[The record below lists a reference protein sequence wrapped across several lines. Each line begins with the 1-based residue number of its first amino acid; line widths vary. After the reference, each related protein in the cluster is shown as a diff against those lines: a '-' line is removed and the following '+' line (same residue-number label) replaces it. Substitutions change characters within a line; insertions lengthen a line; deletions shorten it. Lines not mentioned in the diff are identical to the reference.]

1 MKIVCI
7 KKIENF
13 IINNTYKSNIYSGFV
28 FSPYIIKEDIQ
39 IYNSNN
45 VFSPHKAIKSRY
57 VKKMINDKETLNT
70 NYQVYYDDTEHEIF
84 NSEEFNKHFISLKEY
99 RKLKLEKINRIYSH
113 YDK

>member
-1 MKIVCI
+1 MAIAKDIDFMPVSI
-7 KKIENF
+7 FNVT
-13 IINNTYKSNIYSGFV
+13 N
-28 FSPYIIKEDIQ
+28 IQ

-45 VFSPHKAIKSRY
+45 VFSPYKAIKSRY
-57 VKKMINDKETLNT
+57 AKKMINDNFMSTKQIEQETLNT